1 MEEGELDRRYKAKN
15 GDICQISVGNMTF
28 LLMAAFKSTKRT
40 DERLSYQ
47 VWSYLCYNST
57 S

>member
-28 LLMAAFKSTKRT
+28 LLMAALKSTKRT